1 MPGSP
6 GLLRNRKPGH
16 SLPFALHADE
26 EIVHADM
33 AAALQTT
40 WLFACS
46 VADIPRPGYGVT
58 MQVGNGPV
66 GALHDRD
73 GEVAAVHNT
82 RRHRG
87 SMICEKEQGR
97 VYRPVCPGNGPM
109 NWMAPWSTPAKYRS
123 TSINPCIPLR
133 RCMSR

>member
-6 GLLRNRKPGH
+6 GPLRNHKPEY
-16 SLPFALHADE
+16 SLPFALYADE

-46 VADIPRPGYGVT
+46 VADIPRHGDWVT
-58 MQVGNGPV
+58 MQAGDDPV
-66 GALHDRD
+66 GALHGRD
-73 GEVAAVHNT
+73 GEMAAVHNT

-87 SMICEKEQGR
+87 WMACEKEQGR
-97 VYRPVCPGNGPM
+97 VYRPVCPGNGP
-109 NWMAPWSTPAKYRS
+109 STGWHLGQRPPNTGA
-123 TSINPCIPLR
+123 LR
-133 RCMSR
+133 